1 MTILTPTDFS
11 NNITLFTAQ
20 FPTVLDNFIAAY
32 GNHLKNPNDNQDNS
46 VYSST
51 EGILSSLISNVF
63 VAKNDIQNA
72 INSYNEAIVKLNSDI
87 IVENTRKNKLNNNL
101 KQILGTKNGAAEM
114 FDNTSDTYKTQYV
127 SNIMIIIGVFL
138 LLWMLFKV
146 FKTPTAVIQQ
156 QY

>member
-1 MTILTPTDFS
+1 MALSLVFLLQMRKKIKR
-11 NNITLFTAQ
+11 
-20 FPTVLDNFIAAY
+20 IA
-32 GNHLKNPNDNQDNS
+32 
-46 VYSST
+46 
-51 EGILSSLISNVF
+51 F
-63 VAKNDIQNA
+63 VSDLQVPF
-72 INSYNEAIVKLNSDI
+72 YNEAIVKLNSDI
-87 IVENTRKNKLNNNL
+87 IVENTRKNKLNDNL